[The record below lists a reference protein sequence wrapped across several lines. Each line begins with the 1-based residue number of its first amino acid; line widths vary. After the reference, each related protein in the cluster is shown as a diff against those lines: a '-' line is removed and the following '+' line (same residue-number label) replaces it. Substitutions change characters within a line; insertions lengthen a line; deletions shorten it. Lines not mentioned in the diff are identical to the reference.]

1 MLYKIKQVYVLQ
13 KTHTTQYDSSEINDI
28 VGVFSTKGQAQNEM
42 SKIKN
47 DWLNK
52 NNIDDYTIEK
62 DDLSFYAYNDYDT
75 FELKITK
82 WSIQ

>member
-1 MLYKIKQVYVLQ
+1 MLYQIKQVYVLQ
-13 KTHTTQYDSSEINDI
+13 KTYSTQYDTSEINDV
-28 VGVFSTKGQAQNEM
+28 VGVFSTKGQAQIELSN
-42 SKIKN
+42 IKN
-47 DWLNK
+47 NWLQCNSS
-52 NNIDDYTIEK
+52 DEYTIES